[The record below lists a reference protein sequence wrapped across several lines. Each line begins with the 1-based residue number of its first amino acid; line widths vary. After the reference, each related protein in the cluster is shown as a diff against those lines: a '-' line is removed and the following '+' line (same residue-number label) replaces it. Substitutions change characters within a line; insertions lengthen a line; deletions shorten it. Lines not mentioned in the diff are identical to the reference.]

1 MISTK
6 NIPTGAGGKTPK
18 SLKPGNTTVKINSI
32 YLEEYPWGENAY
44 HLMFDLEGP
53 AQPDGFE
60 GFFIDKNN
68 EALGRYA
75 GQVSRVKANMWAYSD
90 KTLDRGI
97 VINRD
102 MEISKVLQNI
112 ANATGCTAW
121 LDAQDE
127 KHENIESLVNQMNDD
142 APFADKL
149 MDVCL
154 AGKEYENKAGY
165 TAYDLW
171 LPKAE
176 NNKYAYGDLN
186 SERILKYNEAKH
198 LKKIEVKP
206 VDKFGDDDDDFK
218 TPSKSSSDFSLD

>member
-18 SLKPGNTTVKINSI
+18 NLKPGNTTVKINSI
-32 YLEEYPWGENAY
+32 YLEDYPWGENAY

-75 GQVSRVKANMWAYSD
+75 GQVSRVKASMWAYSD
-90 KTLDRGI
+90 KTLDSGL

-102 MEISKVLQNI
+102 VEISKVLQNI

-127 KHENIESLVNQMNDD
+127 KHETIESLVNQMNDD

-165 TAYDLW
+165 TNFDLFF
-171 LPKAE
+171 P
-176 NNKYAYGDLN
+176 KYANGGVPFEAADTEN
-186 SERILKYNEAKH
+186 SKVLKFNDSHIVKKKVKDVDSFEATAGAAAAEDTFE
-198 LKKIEVKP
+198 L
-206 VDKFGDDDDDFK
+206 
-218 TPSKSSSDFSLD
+218 